1 MTELAPKPATPL
13 TTVAPARPRARRS
26 SSSAIGL
33 PDEHPHQHL
42 LSVDLPHD
50 YTRTPTTS
58 RPAAMPRKH
67 TLRHS
72 AVVTRTLTHA

>member
-1 MTELAPKPATPL
+1 MQRDVQRA
-13 TTVAPARPRARRS
+13 VAS
-26 SSSAIGL
+26 SIGL
-33 PDEHPHQHL
+33 PDEDPHQHL

-67 TLRHS
+67 TLRQS
-72 AVVTRTLTHA
+72 AVVARTLTHA